1 MSRLL
6 HLDIDLPPVLLPG
19 TVLKAAELELLRG
32 VSSAMDESRRRSAE
46 VHASLD
52 RIEEEARARGEAAGL
67 EEGRAEAAI
76 QHWKTVIATVSYLRG
91 LQSSITGA
99 VIESLRRIILEIPP
113 HERIVQLVTRALQDL
128 VAGQRVVLSVNPAD
142 APAVT
147 QAVAALEGM
156 MPPENVE
163 IRQRPDLAS
172 GSCLLETPLGMVDA
186 SLEAQLKALAT
197 TISAAK
203 LQTP

>member
-6 HLDIDLPPVLLPG
+6 HLDIELPPVLLPG
-19 TVLKAAELELLRG
+19 TVLKGADLELLRG
-32 VSSAMDESRRRSAE
+32 VSSAMEESRRRSSE

-52 RIEEEARARGEAAGL
+52 RIEEEARARGEVAGL

-91 LQSSITGA
+91 LQDSITGA
-99 VIESLRRIILEIPP
+99 VIDSLRRIILEIPP

-128 VAGQRVVLSVNPAD
+128 VAVQRVVLSVNPAD

-163 IRQRPDLAS
+163 IRQRPDLAP

-186 SLEAQLKALAT
+186 SLESQLKALSA

-203 LQTP
+203 LPTP